1 MCFFLYFGKR
11 DYEMKIAQFLALL
24 LVMAGSFL
32 PLVHIPIIGNWNY
45 YKIDST
51 LAFLVWGFCSIAF
64 LGVIFGKI
72 NLVRA
77 TAVILLLIFV
87 FTIVAVKFKSLNYFS
102 FLLFKFWQE
111 SFSGIVRLSWAWILE
126 FAGAV
131 LLLLLKQQ
139 KIKK

>member
-1 MCFFLYFGKR
+1 
-11 DYEMKIAQFLALL
+11 MKIAQFLALL
-24 LVMAGSFL
+24 LVVAGSFL

-102 FLLFKFWQE
+102 FLPFKSWQE
-111 SFSGIVRLSWAWILE
+111 SFAGIVRLSWAWILE
-126 FAGAV
+126 FAGTA